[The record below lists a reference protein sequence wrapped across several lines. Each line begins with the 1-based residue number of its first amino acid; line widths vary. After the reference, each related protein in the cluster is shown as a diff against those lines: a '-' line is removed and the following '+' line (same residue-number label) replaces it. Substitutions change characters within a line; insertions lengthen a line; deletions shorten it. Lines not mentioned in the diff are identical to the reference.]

1 MDEKHGQ
8 QPFEAT
14 PIETS
19 KDIVDCSV
27 RYLLA
32 SYGCSF
38 LQKFFKKH
46 GEQRDGNFGIKICF
60 IVRRDSA
67 WRARL
72 DLVRVNENS
81 FGYHI
86 K

>member
-46 GEQRDGNFGIKICF
+46 GEQRKFWNKNLFHRTQ
-60 IVRRDSA
+60 RRLSMESET
-67 WRARL
+67 RSS
-72 DLVRVNENS
+72 ES
-81 FGYHI
+81 